1 MRNKTLDIPCVVNSG
16 MLEFLLVH
24 YQCAFILY
32 LYSTLHKLR
41 IVTGDSLSH
50 PVPQLLPEILTDSI
64 LHGATLSHIGL
75 SPAVLF
81 MKIMWT
87 ASTFKGSRQNSILYL
102 RYCQGYSLLLPTVST
117 SDWLSINCAELTNKQ
132 LWDLCGFQNIVSL
145 LSVMMHNLSNWGRR
159 VKFCT
164 HLDCKSRRWIPKI

>member
-117 SDWLSINCAELTNKQ
+117 SDWLSINCAELTNNYEISVVFKILFLCSVWWCITVTPALEQ
-132 LWDLCGFQNIVSL
+132 L
-145 LSVMMHNLSNWGRR
+145 R
-159 VKFCT
+159 
-164 HLDCKSRRWIPKI
+164 